1 MTVRPNV
8 ALLGAIALASSAQA
22 IAFPGAKISLSIPGT
37 VEIDG
42 LSNIYVDYHSP
53 VDGHFAI
60 HYGSCD
66 MSSAHPS
73 LAYHEV
79 GSTYIGNHHLAGRHL
94 DWEDQRPSRFV
105 WVTPNDIQGKGCLH
119 AYSDTQWI
127 GSSSPIKVATKK
139 AKRAHD
145 ISIDLADISDVEGP
159 WFDGVA
165 YLKAKEPN
173 KRFVGKAKAKEIGIL
188 GGGMSGLMT
197 SVCRNLHQMP
207 IPCRKHLTDYTSATS
222 GLCRNEELED
232 HRINRPRRRTNSH

>member
-1 MTVRPNV
+1 
-8 ALLGAIALASSAQA
+8 
-22 IAFPGAKISLSIPGT
+22 
-37 VEIDG
+37 
-42 LSNIYVDYHSP
+42 

-66 MSSAHPS
+66 MSSSHPS

-79 GSTYIGNHHLAGRHL
+79 GSTYIGNHHLAHRHL

-105 WVTPNDIQGKGCLH
+105 WVTPNDIQGDGCLH
-119 AYSDTQWI
+119 AYSGNEWI
-127 GSSSPIKVATKK
+127 GSSSLINVVSKK

-197 SVCRNLHQMP
+197 SVCKRLRSMP
-207 IPCRKHLTDYTSATS
+207 SLFRKHPTDCSSATS
-222 GLCRNEELED
+222 
-232 HRINRPRRRTNSH
+232 